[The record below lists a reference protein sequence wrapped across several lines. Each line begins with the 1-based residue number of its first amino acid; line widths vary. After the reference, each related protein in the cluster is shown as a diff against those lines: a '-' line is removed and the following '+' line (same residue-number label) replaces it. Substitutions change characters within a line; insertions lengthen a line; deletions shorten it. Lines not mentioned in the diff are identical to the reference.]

1 MYIRAIGSVWVGRNR
16 IEFVEKGNYSDMYN
30 KYVSGILY

>member
-1 MYIRAIGSVWVGRNR
+1 MYIRVVRGVWVGRNC
-16 IEFVEKGNYSDMYN
+16 IEFVEKGNNSDVYN